1 MSSIKIFSGYEFE
14 NYQPINGEVCGV
26 LMEDGKVEYKIFND
40 NDGWQSI
47 DVNNG
52 NIQLNLL
59 DINRQIISQLPE
71 LTEVSDKIE
80 LIDNFSKEQGNTFY
94 MLYGKNISYFT
105 VFMVS
110 LFQSLET
117 LGTEVINCLRNLG
130 KIKLIEPDSNNP
142 AAIECWI
149 QEDGQEAEVLYLFPY
164 DLGIIYVRG

>member
-1 MSSIKIFSGYEFE
+1 MSSIKIFNGYEFE

-26 LMEDGKVEYKIFND
+26 LMENGKIEYKFFND
-40 NDGWQSI
+40 NDGWHSI

-52 NIQLNLL
+52 NVQLSLL

-80 LIDNFSKEQGNTFY
+80 LIDNFSKKQDNMFY
-94 MLYGKNISYFT
+94 MLYGKTISYFT

-110 LFQSLET
+110 PSQSLET
-117 LGTEVINCLRNLG
+117 LGIEVINCLRNLG

-149 QEDGQEAEVLYLFPY
+149 QEDDQEAEVLYLFPY

>member
-1 MSSIKIFSGYEFE
+1 
-14 NYQPINGEVCGV
+14 
-26 LMEDGKVEYKIFND
+26 MEDGKVEYKFFN
-40 NDGWQSI
+40 NGWQPI

-110 LFQSLET
+110 RPSQSLET
-117 LGTEVINCLRNLG
+117 LGTEVINCLHNLG

-149 QEDGQEAEVLYLFPY
+149 QEDDQEAEVLYLFPY